1 MNQISEMDD
10 ELCPEYDFKQLTVI
24 DRGKGRKKSNLSEQL
39 NPKDISEY
47 WTEQDRSDITDFSLQ
62 YADSNF
68 K

>member
-1 MNQISEMDD
+1 MTELLQQVIAQIEKLPLDRQDAIAAWLLAELQD
-10 ELCPEYDFKQLTVI
+10 EKNVTVI
-24 DRGKGRKKSNLSEQL
+24 DTS
-39 NPKDISEY
+39 DC